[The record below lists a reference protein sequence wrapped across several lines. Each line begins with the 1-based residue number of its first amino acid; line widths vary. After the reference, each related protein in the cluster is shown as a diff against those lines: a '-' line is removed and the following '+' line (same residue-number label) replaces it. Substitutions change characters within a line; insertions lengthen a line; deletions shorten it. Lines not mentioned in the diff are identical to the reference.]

1 MTNVLNRFFFI
12 IVLAHYKEGRPR
24 NLGRGVSKP
33 KKNTVA
39 SLLAQSRAVGGA
51 KPMFTQQLLSQ
62 GTDLEKIRQAI
73 VEASQQNS
81 YELQSNTDSESINDA
96 SGLSESEGELDSFNV
111 DELKMPIE
119 MGWRRETI
127 IRGLT
132 KTGQLKGDVC
142 YYSPNNPDLKLKN
155 ISQIYEELADTT
167 TKLNNENFSFS
178 ARVLVGTYLQAA
190 PAPYATEGDFVRM
203 SDSEVAQRLEEI
215 RTYTRQSLTPLNVE
229 QRIEIAR
236 QQQAIRDA
244 KKMAK
249 EESFKTKEKVSR

>member
-1 MTNVLNRFFFI
+1 M
-12 IVLAHYKEGRPR
+12 H
-24 NLGRGVSKP
+24 VSTT
-33 KKNTVA
+33 TVH
-39 SLLAQSRAVGGA
+39 QYN
-51 KPMFTQQLLSQ
+51 
-62 GTDLEKIRQAI
+62 I
-73 VEASQQNS
+73 
-81 YELQSNTDSESINDA
+81 
-96 SGLSESEGELDSFNV
+96 
-111 DELKMPIE
+111 
-119 MGWRRETI
+119 
-127 IRGLT
+127 
-132 KTGQLKGDVC
+132 
-142 YYSPNNPDLKLKN
+142 